1 MSPSR
6 PAGAAPPAAVVE
18 HLRRQAATC
27 RSLGA
32 GFTAALCDAAA
43 DDVARG
49 GPVADVLRT
58 APGEDLRDPGPSAL
72 GLRLVGALHRL
83 VLAGAAP
90 RLAAC
95 YPGDRGDP
103 SRAGPDGDPAA
114 AAALLPAV
122 VAASAARLRA
132 DLGPAPQTNEVARGA
147 ALWGAV
153 LRLVAEGA
161 AAGTTDGGSG
171 PVRVRLVDVGSSAGL
186 LLRPDGVRM
195 TADDGGATGPA
206 DAPVRL
212 EGAWDVSPWSPALVT
227 PAGRGGAVARVPAAA
242 TAAPGPAPDVRVVA
256 RDGADVAPLDPTDP
270 EHARRLLS
278 FVWPEQRERAARLEG
293 ALAAARAQPVEV
305 RRAGAAEVA
314 RGLRLV
320 PGEVVVVQQS
330 VVRQYVPAA
339 ERAAAE
345 AALDALGATATPA
358 APLWRLALE
367 PHRRRAGGT
376 VRYLVEARAHGAP
389 RPGAAAS
396 AGSAGSPGSSGARLR
411 LLGEAAPH
419 GVPVRWWA
427 RTPPGWVAADP

>member
-6 PAGAAPPAAVVE
+6 PAGAGGTAPPAAVVE

-161 AAGTTDGGSG
+161 AAGTTDGADG

-186 LLRPDGVRM
+186 LLRPDGVRL
-195 TADDGGATGPA
+195 TADDGGATGPV

-212 EGAWDVSPWSPALVT
+212 ERAWDVAPWSPALVI
-227 PAGRGGAVARVPAAA
+227 PAGRGGAAARGPAAPD
-242 TAAPGPAPDVRVVA
+242 PGPAPDVRVVA

-278 FVWPEQRERAARLEG
+278 FVWPEQRDRAARLEG

-330 VVRQYVPAA
+330 VVRQYVPVA
-339 ERAAAE
+339 ERAEAE
-345 AALDALGATATPA
+345 AALDALGATATPST
-358 APLWRLALE
+358 PLWRLALE
-367 PHRRRAGGT
+367 PHRRRSGGT
-376 VRYLVEARAHGAP
+376 VRYLVEARVHGAP
-389 RPGAAAS
+389 PRSTAGRAGA
-396 AGSAGSPGSSGARLR
+396 PGARLR